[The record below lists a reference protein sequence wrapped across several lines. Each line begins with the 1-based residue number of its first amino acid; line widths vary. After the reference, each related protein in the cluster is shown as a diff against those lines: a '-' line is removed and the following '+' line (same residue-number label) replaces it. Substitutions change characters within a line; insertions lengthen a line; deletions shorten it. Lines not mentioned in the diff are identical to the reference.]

1 MKRTI
6 GIILLVLAAG
16 SVQAEKKVEVIDL
29 APENVSAEDKAA
41 GQRYQAAQ
49 DAAAK
54 ITPAEA
60 MDFIARLNS
69 TVDDGHALA
78 KSGTMNGTQSRNQAI
93 ALNKL
98 QDEGAKF
105 GTLLTPFAKCNNA
118 AIDAATS
125 WQGLIGNN
133 EKLFVEYHQS
143 YLQASLECI
152 KAAS

>member
-1 MKRTI
+1 M
-6 GIILLVLAAG
+6 ILLVLAAG
-16 SVQAEKKVEVIDL
+16 SAQAEKKLEVIDL
-29 APENVSAEDKAA
+29 APDNVSAEDKAA
-41 GQRYQAAQ
+41 GQRHTNAQ

-54 ITPAEA
+54 IPPAEA
-60 MDFIARLNS
+60 MDFIIRLNS
-69 TVDDGHALA
+69 AVADGHTLA

-105 GTLLTPFAKCNNA
+105 GTLFTPFAKCNNA

-133 EKLFVEYHQS
+133 QKLFVESRQS

>member
-1 MKRTI
+1 M
-6 GIILLVLAAG
+6 ILLVLAAG
-16 SVQAEKKVEVIDL
+16 TVQAEKKLEVIDL

-41 GQRYQAAQ
+41 GQRYQAGQ
-49 DAAAK
+49 GAAAK

-60 MDFIARLNS
+60 MDFIVRLNS
-69 TVDDGHALA
+69 TVEEGHALA

-105 GTLLTPFAKCNNA
+105 GTLFAPLAKCNNA

-125 WQGLIGNN
+125 WQGLIGKN
-133 EKLFVEYHQS
+133 EKLFVDSHQA

-152 KAAS
+152 RAAS